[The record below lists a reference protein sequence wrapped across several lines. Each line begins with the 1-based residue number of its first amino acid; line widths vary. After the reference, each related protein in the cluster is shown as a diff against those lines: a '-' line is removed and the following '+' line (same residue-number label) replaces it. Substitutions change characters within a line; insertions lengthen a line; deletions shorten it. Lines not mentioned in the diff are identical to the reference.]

1 MPVNALPG
9 NVPTH
14 EDPPAASLPAGA
26 LTVAAL
32 SESDL
37 LARIFPRLALDS
49 RHLAATLLGPGD
61 DAAIV
66 SVPDGRTVISI
77 DTQVQDQDF
86 RLQWPNGYRTT
97 GFDVGWK
104 AAAQNLSDINAMGA
118 TATSMV
124 VSLTLPPD
132 TPVGWVE
139 DLADGLTAGIRNL
152 GARDCS
158 VAGGDLGRGR
168 EISVTVAVLGTLTGG
183 TAVLR
188 SGARPGDVLA
198 LAGTVGRAAAGLALL
213 ESDTGHDTLTPEQRN
228 LVTVQCRPL
237 PPLAAG
243 PLARSGGA
251 TAMLDISDGL
261 LRDGTRLARA
271 SNAVLDFDLQELRQL
286 AAGLEPA
293 ATLLRADPMG
303 WVLAG
308 GEDHGLLATFPPG
321 VQLPPGFTAIGS
333 VLALGDNEGP
343 GIKIA
348 GHAADT
354 GGWDHFAH

>member
-1 MPVNALPG
+1 MPEIPLPEK
-9 NVPTH
+9 T
-14 EDPPAASLPAGA
+14 
-26 LTVAAL
+26 LTVAGL

-37 LARIFPRLALDS
+37 LARIFPRLELDS
-49 RHLAATLLGPGD
+49 SHSTATLLGPGD
-61 DAAIV
+61 DAAIIAA
-66 SVPDGRTVISI
+66 PDGRTVISI

-86 RLQWPNGYRTT
+86 RLQWPSGYRTT

-132 TPVGWVE
+132 TPVSWVE
-139 DLADGLTAGIRNL
+139 ALADGLTAGIRDL
-152 GARDCS
+152 GAKDCS
-158 VAGGDLGRGR
+158 VSGGDLGRGR
-168 EISVTVAVLGTLTGG
+168 EISVSVAVLGTLSGG
-183 TAVLR
+183 TPVLR

-213 ESDTGHDTLTPEQRN
+213 ESDSADDSLSLEQRR
-228 LVTVQCRPL
+228 LVALQCRPW

-243 PLARSGGA
+243 PLARTGGA

-261 LRDGTRLARA
+261 LRDGARLAR
-271 SNAVLDFDLQELRQL
+271 SSSVTLDLDPQTLRRL
-286 AAGLEPA
+286 AEGLEPA
-293 ATLLRADPMG
+293 SRLLNTDPMG

-321 VQLPPGFTAIGS
+321 IQLPPGFTAIGS
-333 VLALGDNEGP
+333 VQAPGETESP
-343 GIKIA
+343 GITIA

>member
-1 MPVNALPG
+1 MPEIPLPEK
-9 NVPTH
+9 T
-14 EDPPAASLPAGA
+14 
-26 LTVAAL
+26 LTVAGL

-37 LARIFPRLALDS
+37 LDRIFPRLELDS
-49 RHLAATLLGPGD
+49 RHSAATLLGPGD
-61 DAAIV
+61 DAAIIAA
-66 SVPDGRTVISI
+66 PDGRTVISI

-86 RLQWPNGYRTT
+86 RLQWPSGYRTT

-132 TPVGWVE
+132 TPVSWVE
-139 DLADGLTAGIRNL
+139 DLADGLTAGIRDL
-152 GARDCS
+152 GAKDCS

-168 EISVTVAVLGTLTGG
+168 EISVSVAVLGTLSGG
-183 TAVLR
+183 TPVLR

-213 ESDTGHDTLTPEQRN
+213 ESDSADDSLSPEQRK
-228 LVTVQCRPL
+228 LVTLQCRPW

-243 PLARSGGA
+243 PQARAGGA
-251 TAMLDISDGL
+251 TAMLDVSDGL
-261 LRDGTRLARA
+261 LRDGTRLARS
-271 SNAVLDFDLQELRQL
+271 SNVILDLDPLTLKQL
-286 AAGLEPA
+286 AEGLEPA
-293 ATLLRADPMG
+293 SRLLNNDPLG

-321 VQLPPGFTAIGS
+321 IQLPPGFTAIGS
-333 VLALGDNEGP
+333 VQAPGETESP
-343 GIKIA
+343 GITIA